1 MPRVPPPSSA
11 LGRLFEAAGYR
22 VEVRPDSTLA
32 VRARDRRA
40 VAIVSTAR
48 SPAEIEGWFPSD
60 AVQRT
65 IVYDDDP
72 GEVARNLAA
81 DRGIEILDP
90 TTLGPALGELL
101 LPSPMTAEPEGERG
115 DSTPLEAP
123 FAIAPASERTV
134 RPRLGRAEAEVLAG
148 VEAPRFTLRLVP
160 FFVAAYRVRT
170 ASPHGQSGP
179 VQHQLVAVNAVSRR
193 AEVWEEGERELVTEL
208 AEPHQRLAPQLTDA
222 QAVPI
227 ALEAIRRHHTV
238 HVDHTEQH
246 GGALVIET
254 RRIPPSP
261 EDVRLGPFALLFVP
275 HWYAEGSEGRVVLD
289 AVTGRRTSGVDNGSG

>member
-1 MPRVPPPSSA
+1 MPRVTPPSST

-22 VEVRPDSTLA
+22 VETRSDATIA
-32 VRARDRRA
+32 VRVRDRRA
-40 VAIVSTAR
+40 VVVVATNR
-48 SPAEIEGWFPSD
+48 SPAEIENWFPSD

-72 GEVARNLAA
+72 GEVARALAS
-81 DRGIEILDP
+81 DRGIEVLDP

-101 LPSPMTAEPEGERG
+101 LPSPLGTEMPQDADDPGLLEP
-115 DSTPLEAP
+115 P
-123 FAIAPASERTV
+123 FAIAPAAERTV

-148 VEAPRFTLRLVP
+148 VESPRFTLRLVP

-179 VQHQLVAVNAVSRR
+179 VQHQLVAVNAISHR
-193 AEVWEEGERELVTEL
+193 AEVWAEGDRELVTEL
-208 AEPHQRLAPQLTDA
+208 AEPHQRLAPQLTEA
-222 QAVPI
+222 QAKPI
-227 ALEAIRRHHTV
+227 AIEAIRRYHTV

-261 EDVRLGPFALLFVP
+261 DDLRLGPFALLFVP
-275 HWYAEGSEGRVVLD
+275 HWYAEGAEGRVVLD
-289 AVTGRRTSGVDNGSG
+289 AVTGRRAAGVENGPA

>member
-1 MPRVPPPSSA
+1 MPRVTPPSST

-22 VEVRPDSTLA
+22 VETRSDATIA
-32 VRARDRRA
+32 VRVRDRRA
-40 VAIVSTAR
+40 VVVVATNR
-48 SPAEIEGWFPSD
+48 SPAEIENWFPSD

-72 GEVARNLAA
+72 GEVARALAS
-81 DRGIEILDP
+81 DRGIEVLDP

-101 LPSPMTAEPEGERG
+101 LPSPLGTEMPPDSDDPGLLEP
-115 DSTPLEAP
+115 P
-123 FAIAPASERTV
+123 FAIAPAAERTV

-148 VEAPRFTLRLVP
+148 VESPRFTLRLVP

-179 VQHQLVAVNAVSRR
+179 VQHQLVAVNAISHR
-193 AEVWEEGERELVTEL
+193 AEVWAEGDRELVTEL
-208 AEPHQRLAPQLTDA
+208 AEPHQRLAPQLTEA
-222 QAVPI
+222 QAKPI
-227 ALEAIRRHHTV
+227 AIEAIRRYHTV

-261 EDVRLGPFALLFVP
+261 DDLRLGPFALLFVP
-275 HWYAEGSEGRVVLD
+275 HWYAEGAEGRVVLD
-289 AVTGRRTSGVDNGSG
+289 AVTGRRAAGVENGPA